1 MSASAST
8 QTIAPITY
16 VILTSK
22 PGQYRTEPSGK
33 LAPAETWDYVY
44 CGRHLA
50 TFVIAA
56 LYGEARIRVI
66 DESEGGSV
74 NDMPTRFLE
83 KFANRDAAF
92 AALQILV
99 GARDQ
104 NAVLQ
109 PRPTALAS

>member
-1 MSASAST
+1 MT
-8 QTIAPITY
+8 HQTIEAVTY

-22 PGQYRTEPSGK
+22 PGQYRTEPRGK

-56 LYGEARIRVI
+56 LYGEARLRVI
-66 DESEGGSV
+66 DESEGGAV

-83 KFANRDAAF
+83 KFADRDAAF

-99 GARDQ
+99 GARDRD
-104 NAVLQ
+104 AVLQ
-109 PRPTALAS
+109 ARPTALAS